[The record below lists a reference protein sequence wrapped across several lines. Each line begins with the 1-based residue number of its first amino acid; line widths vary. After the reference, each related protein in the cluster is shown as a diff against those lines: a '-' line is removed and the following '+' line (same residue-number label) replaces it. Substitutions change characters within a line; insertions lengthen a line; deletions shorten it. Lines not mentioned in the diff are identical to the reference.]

1 MPRFDETLE
10 LTRLTSSVI
19 LSPMPINCQIANCA
33 IAECPDPVSF
43 DVLRSWNIAIALL
56 GGLAVGIERQ
66 WSGHAL
72 GPRARFAGLR
82 TFTMLGL
89 VAGLSGWL
97 WMAGL
102 QGPAVVFLAGVGAL
116 VVVAYLSASRKDVDG
131 TTEVAAFVV
140 LAAGVLAG
148 AGQRTVASAIIAITV
163 LLLVEKKGLHR
174 LVGKLDRVEVQA
186 GARFAVMAAVILP
199 LLPAGPYGP
208 FGGVKPR
215 QLWALVLFFSGISFV
230 GYIARR
236 AVGRAHG
243 YALAGTLGGLLSS
256 TSVTLA
262 FVAAQP
268 QHARRAGVA
277 LAAGALGASVVLFP
291 RVLVASAVLAPPLA
305 RAHLAALHRAGR
317 HRRRARRLRPAAIG
331 RRQVARPGQEPA
343 AVRGRAADGGALPG
357 GALPDDRSC
366 PDFGSQGLFA
376 SSAVLGLT
384 DMDALTVS
392 MARLDDHRHRRRR
405 HRQGSRDRRFCPT
418 PSSKC

>member
-1 MPRFDETLE
+1 M
-10 LTRLTSSVI
+10 
-19 LSPMPINCQIANCA
+19 
-33 IAECPDPVSF
+33 SF
-43 DVLRSWNIAIALL
+43 DAAAFLNIAIALL

-72 GPRARFAGLR
+72 GPQARFAGLR

-102 QGPAVVFLAGVGAL
+102 QGPAIVFLAGVGAL

-163 LLLVEKKGLHR
+163 LLLFEKKGLHR
-174 LVGKLDRVEVQA
+174 LVGKLDRVELQA

-199 LLPAGPYGP
+199 LLPEGPYGP

-215 QLWALVLFFSGISFV
+215 QLWGLVLFFSGISFA

-243 YALAGTLGGLLSS
+243 YALAGTLGGLVSS
-256 TSVTLA
+256 TSTTLA
-262 FVAAQP
+262 LSRLSRN
-268 QHARRAGVA
+268 RRSAGVA
-277 LAAGALGASVVLFP
+277 MAAGALGASVVLFP
-291 RVLVASAVLAPPLA
+291 RVLVACAVLAPPLA
-305 RAHLAALHRAGR
+305 NALWPIFIAPVVVGAALVVYG
-317 HRRRARRLRPAAIG
+317 LRQSDDVKSLDQDKNPLQFAAAL
-331 RRQVARPGQEPA
+331 QMALLFQ
-343 AVRGRAADGGALPG
+343 AVLFLMTFMSRY
-357 GALPDDRSC
+357 
-366 PDFGSQGLFA
+366 GSQGLFA

-384 DMDALTVS
+384 DVDALTVS
-392 MARLDDHRHRRRR
+392 MARLTTTGTAADVTATGVAIGILSNTAVKMLIAFTVGH
-405 HRQGSRDRRFCPT
+405 GSFRWWAGVGLAIMGGALGA
-418 PSSKC
+418 SIVLL

>member
-1 MPRFDETLE
+1 
-10 LTRLTSSVI
+10 V
-19 LSPMPINCQIANCA
+19 
-33 IAECPDPVSF
+33 
-43 DVLRSWNIAIALL
+43 NIAIALL

-72 GPRARFAGLR
+72 GSQARFAGLR

-163 LLLVEKKGLHR
+163 LLLFEKKGLHR
-174 LVGKLDRVEVQA
+174 LVGKLDRVELQA
-186 GARFAVMAAVILP
+186 AARFAVMAAVILP
-199 LLPAGPYGP
+199 LLPEGPYGP
-208 FGGVKPR
+208 FGGVRPR
-215 QLWALVLFFSGISFV
+215 QLWGLVLFFSGISFA

-243 YALAGTLGGLLSS
+243 YALAGTLGGLVSS
-256 TSVTLA
+256 TSTTLA
-262 FVAAQP
+262 LSRLSRTRQS
-268 QHARRAGVA
+268 AGIA
-277 LAAGALGASVVLFP
+277 MAAGALGASVVLFP
-291 RVLVASAVLAPPLA
+291 RVLVACAVLAPALA
-305 RAHLAALHRAGR
+305 RAIWPLFIAPVVVGAALVIYG
-317 HRRRARRLRPAAIG
+317 LRQSDDVKALDQDKNPLQFAAALQMALLF
-331 RRQVARPGQEPA
+331 QVVLFLMTFMSRY
-343 AVRGRAADGGALPG
+343 
-357 GALPDDRSC
+357 
-366 PDFGSQGLFA
+366 GSQGLFA

-384 DMDALTVS
+384 DVDALTVS
-392 MARLDDHRHRRRR
+392 MARLTTTGTAAGVTAKAVAIGILSNTAVKMLIAFTVGH
-405 HRQGSRDRRFCPT
+405 GSFRWWAALGLAIMG
-418 PSSKC
+418 SALAGSIVLL